1 MRYPVQATNHKRT
14 YKNAV
19 HTTLENRNCERKG
32 GRTKVFYLIHQ
43 LLSYNNL
50 CFLQYAV
57 VKVTRIQ
64 SLISFFVIIFKKGK
78 INL

>member
-32 GRTKVFYLIHQ
+32 ERTKVFFFIHQ

-50 CFLQYAV
+50 CF
-57 VKVTRIQ
+57 
-64 SLISFFVIIFKKGK
+64 
-78 INL
+78 